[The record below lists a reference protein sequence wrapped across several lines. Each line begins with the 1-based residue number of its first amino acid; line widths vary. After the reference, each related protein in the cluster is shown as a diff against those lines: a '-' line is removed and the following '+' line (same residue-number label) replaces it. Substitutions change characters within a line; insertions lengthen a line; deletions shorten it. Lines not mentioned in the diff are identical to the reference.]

1 MLPACAELLAPP
13 AWRSIDFISDLH
25 LHVQEPANFAAWQ
38 HYLATSPADAIFI
51 LGDLF
56 EVWVGDDVLQASN
69 AAASGTAPPA
79 DHLFENQCRSALA
92 QCAQRKPVYFMHGN
106 RNFLLGPAAL
116 QACGMQLLADPT
128 VLAFGGLRYLLSH
141 GDALCLADTDYQ
153 QFRSLVRSAEWQNNF
168 LAQAL
173 PQRQHMAR
181 HMRQQSEARKQLGGP
196 WIDIDPTQAALWMQA
211 ASAQH
216 MVHGHTHEGA
226 DHPIAAS
233 TSGPAL
239 GTRHVL
245 CDWQADAAVPRAQ
258 VLRMALQEVSAL
270 QTQPVLVQ
278 RLPILG
284 NL

>member
-1 MLPACAELLAPP
+1 MLPVCAELLAPP

-56 EVWVGDDVLQASN
+56 EVWVGDDVLQPSD
-69 AAASGTAPPA
+69 AAPSGTAPPA
-79 DHLFENQCRSALA
+79 DHLFENQCRRTLA
-92 QCAQRKPVYFMHGN
+92 QCAQHKSVYFMHGN
-106 RNFLLGPAAL
+106 RDFLLGPAAL

-128 VLAFGGLRYLLSH
+128 VLTFGGLRYLLSH

-168 LAQAL
+168 LAKAL
-173 PQRQHMAR
+173 PQRQQLAR
-181 HMRQQSEARKQLGGP
+181 QMRQQSEARKQLGGP
-196 WIDIDPTQAALWMQA
+196 WIDIDPAEAALWMQA

-226 DHPIAAS
+226 DHPIAAPA
-233 TSGPAL
+233 SGPAL

-245 CDWQADAAVPRAQ
+245 CDWQADTTVPRAQ
-258 VLRMALQEVSAL
+258 VLRMVLQEVSAL

-278 RLPILG
+278 RLPVLG